1 MIAALALAAALQDAP
16 GPIVTGGA
24 RVELRMIVAG
34 IVRPYQ
40 DCTSQHAIAA
50 MQRRNIDDYSIPDLY
65 DSRVSRIRGEVANAC
80 APTRQE
86 VANRLDQLLL
96 GRPGFSDVSA
106 RRAAIDLLLLY
117 SDRTT
122 DRMIAGY
129 ASSQSA
135 EPVES
140 R

>member
-1 MIAALALAAALQDAP
+1 MIAALALAIALQNAP
-16 GPIVTGGA
+16 QLNMASGA
-24 RVELRMIVAG
+24 QVEGRMILAG
-34 IVRPYQ
+34 IVRPFQ

-50 MQRRNIDDYSIPDLY
+50 MRHRSIDDYSIPDLS
-65 DSRVSRIRGEVANAC
+65 DSRVSQIRREVANAC
-80 APTRQE
+80 AATRQE
-86 VANRLDQLLL
+86 AASRLDQLLL
-96 GRPGFSDVSA
+96 GRPDFSDASA
-106 RRAAIDLLLLY
+106 RRAAIELLLLY

-129 ASSQSA
+129 ASSQSG